1 MIKKKYKKE
10 NSELIRS
17 LEYMGRDVAV
27 MEIKLIGTSK
37 VKDNLI
43 YECIF
48 MNKSQINRIPIIAQ
62 DMTQALAKLDQY
74 TQFGIPEAVLQYML
88 GNERFS

>member
-1 MIKKKYKKE
+1 MPGLVHGPGPAHV
-10 NSELIRS
+10 SAHL
-17 LEYMGRDVAV
+17 A
-27 MEIKLIGTSK
+27 
-37 VKDNLI
+37 I

-48 MNKSQINRIPIIAQ
+48 MENSQINRIPIIAQ